1 MAKPGQFQA
10 IVDRMFE
17 DSDFAEALVSPSVD
31 VRRAALLPFFEGDSK
46 GLDRALDTLNR
57 MVDSPYRD
65 TMREFVHNTDGV
77 RIAG

>member
-1 MAKPGQFQA
+1 MVKPGQFQA

-31 VRRAALLPFFEGDSK
+31 VRREALRSYFGEDNR
-46 GLDRALDTLNR
+46 GLERALDTLNR